1 MLDSRRAN
9 LAIVSYVTVCAKRR
23 SWFTSLTYMPVGNA
37 EDGQK
42 DKSVAHVIKC
52 TFLNLIAIQK
62 TMTLLTVGINY
73 NTAPVSIRER
83 LAFPAEILDSSLK
96 ELWRLK
102 DISEAAILSTCNRT
116 EFYCEANTENQ
127 QILIDWVADHR
138 KIKPTDFTPYL
149 YSHIDS
155 ELIRHMF
162 RVACGLDSMILGEPQ
177 ILGQMK
183 GAYQAAYDAG
193 TLGKHLGRLFQHTFA
208 AAKKVRTDTAI
219 GSSPVSVAFAAV
231 QLAQQ
236 IFDKLGEQTAIL
248 IGAGET
254 IELTARHLVQQGI
267 GRIIIANRTYD
278 KAHAL
283 AMRFNGYAIALAE
296 LPLHLAEAD
305 IVVSSTASQLPILG
319 KGRVESAIK
328 KRKHKP
334 MFMVDLAVPRD
345 IEAEVEQLDDV
356 YLYTVDDLQNT
367 IDQNMDNRRR
377 AAEQAEE
384 IIDTQVENFL
394 AWLRAQGA
402 QTTIK
407 DFRLQAELTRDETLT
422 KTLGL
427 LNSGMAPEEALK
439 RLAHTLTNKLIHT
452 PSAQIREAGANER
465 HDLIAAA
472 REIFK
477 LNTTQ

>member
-1 MLDSRRAN
+1 
-9 LAIVSYVTVCAKRR
+9 
-23 SWFTSLTYMPVGNA
+23 
-37 EDGQK
+37 
-42 DKSVAHVIKC
+42 
-52 TFLNLIAIQK
+52 
-62 TMTLLTVGINY
+62 MTLLAVGINY

-83 LAFPAEILDSSLK
+83 LSFPAEILESSLQ
-96 ELWRLK
+96 ELWSIK
-102 DISEAAILSTCNRT
+102 EINEAAILSTCNRT
-116 EFYCEANTENQ
+116 EFYCTATTANKQ
-127 QILIDWVADHR
+127 VLINWVAQS
-138 KIKPTDFTPYL
+138 KQISAADFTPYL
-149 YSHIDS
+149 YCHTDS
-155 ELIRHMF
+155 DLIRHMF

-183 GAYQAAYDAG
+183 TAYQAACEAG
-193 TLGKHLGRLFQHTFA
+193 TLGKRLGKLFQHTFT

-236 IFDKLGEQTAIL
+236 IFDKLSEQTALL

-254 IELTARHLVQQGI
+254 IELNARHLSQQGI

-283 AMRFNGYAIALAE
+283 AMQFNGYAITLSE
-296 LPLHLAEAD
+296 LPAHLAEAD
-305 IVVSSTASQLPILG
+305 IVISSTASQLPILG
-319 KGRVESAIK
+319 KGRVESALK

-345 IEAEVEQLDDV
+345 IEAEVEQLRDV
-356 YLYTVDDLQNT
+356 YLYTIDDLQNT
-367 IDQNMDNRRR
+367 IDHNMNSRRL

-384 IIDTQVENFL
+384 IIDTQVDYFL

-402 QTTIK
+402 QSTIL
-407 DFRLQAELTRDETLT
+407 DYRHQAEQARDEALQ
-422 KTLGL
+422 KALAL
-427 LNSGMAPEEALK
+427 LNSGVPAELALN
-439 RLAHTLTNKLIHT
+439 RLAHSLTNKLIHT
-452 PSAQIREAGANER
+452 PSAQIRAAAENER

-477 LNTTQ
+477 LTDSQ

>member
-1 MLDSRRAN
+1 
-9 LAIVSYVTVCAKRR
+9 
-23 SWFTSLTYMPVGNA
+23 
-37 EDGQK
+37 
-42 DKSVAHVIKC
+42 
-52 TFLNLIAIQK
+52 
-62 TMTLLTVGINY
+62 MTLLALGINY
-73 NTAPVSIRER
+73 NTAPVAIRER
-83 LAFPAEILDSSLK
+83 LAFPADILDNTLK
-96 ELWRLK
+96 NLRNVR

-116 EFYCEANTENQ
+116 ELYCHTKSEDQAPLIKWIAETKTIAANE
-127 QILIDWVADHR
+127 
-138 KIKPTDFTPYL
+138 FTPYL
-149 YSHIDS
+149 YSYKDS
-155 ELIRHMF
+155 QSIRHMF

-183 GAYQAAYDAG
+183 TAYQAANQAG
-193 TLGKHLGRLFQHTFA
+193 TLGKNLSKLFHHTFS

-236 IFDKLGEQTAIL
+236 IFDKLSEQTALL

-254 IELTARHLVQQGI
+254 IELTARHLYQHGI

-283 AMRFNGYAIALAE
+283 AIQFNGYAIALSE
-296 LPLHLAEAD
+296 IPNHLVEAD

-319 KGRVESAIK
+319 KGGVESAIK

-345 IEAEVEQLDDV
+345 IEAEVEQLRDV

-367 IDQNMDNRRR
+367 INENMDSRRR

-384 IIDTQVENFL
+384 IIDTQVEHFL
-394 AWLRAQGA
+394 AWLRSQGA
-402 QTTIK
+402 QETIR
-407 DFRLQAELTRDETLT
+407 DYRQQAELTRDAALR
-422 KTLGL
+422 KAIAQ
-427 LNSGMAPEEALK
+427 LNNGGNAEEVVQ

-452 PSAQIREAGANER
+452 PCAQLREAGATER
-465 HDLIAAA
+465 HDLIAAS

-477 LNTTQ
+477 LP

>member
-1 MLDSRRAN
+1 
-9 LAIVSYVTVCAKRR
+9 
-23 SWFTSLTYMPVGNA
+23 
-37 EDGQK
+37 
-42 DKSVAHVIKC
+42 
-52 TFLNLIAIQK
+52 
-62 TMTLLTVGINY
+62 MTLLAVGINY
-73 NTAPVSIRER
+73 NTAPVAIRER
-83 LAFPAEILDSSLK
+83 LAFPADILENTLK
-96 ELWRLK
+96 NLRNVR

-116 EFYCEANTENQ
+116 EFYCKTEGEDQ
-127 QILIDWVADHR
+127 TPLIDWIADT
-138 KIKPTDFTPYL
+138 KIIKPAEFTPYL
-149 YSHIDS
+149 YSYKDS
-155 ELIRHMF
+155 QSIRHMF

-183 GAYQAAYDAG
+183 TAYHAASQAG
-193 TLGKHLGRLFQHTFA
+193 TLGKNLSKLFQHTFS

-236 IFDKLGEQTAIL
+236 IFDKLSEQTALL

-254 IELTARHLVQQGI
+254 IELTARHLYQHGI

-283 AMRFNGYAIALAE
+283 AMQFNGYAIALSE
-296 LPLHLAEAD
+296 IPDHLSEAD

-345 IEAEVEQLDDV
+345 IEAEVEQLADV

-367 IDQNMDNRRR
+367 VNQNMDSRRR

-384 IIDTQVENFL
+384 IIDTQVEHFL
-394 AWLRAQGA
+394 GWLRSQGA
-402 QTTIK
+402 QETIR
-407 DFRLQAELTRDETLT
+407 DFRTQAEITRDEALQ
-422 KTLGL
+422 KALIQ
-427 LNSGMAPEEALK
+427 LNSGVSAEEVLQ

-452 PSAQIREAGANER
+452 PCAQLRDAGANER
-465 HDLIAAA
+465 HDLIAAS

-477 LNTTQ
+477 LR

>member
-1 MLDSRRAN
+1 
-9 LAIVSYVTVCAKRR
+9 
-23 SWFTSLTYMPVGNA
+23 
-37 EDGQK
+37 
-42 DKSVAHVIKC
+42 
-52 TFLNLIAIQK
+52 
-62 TMTLLTVGINY
+62 MTLLAVGINY
-73 NTAPVSIRER
+73 HTAPVAIRER
-83 LAFPAEILDSSLK
+83 LAFPADILDNTLK
-96 ELWRLK
+96 NLYK
-102 DISEAAILSTCNRT
+102 FQGINEAAILSTCNRT
-116 EFYCEANTENQ
+116 EFYYQ
-127 QILIDWVADHR
+127 ADHTAPDTLVEWIAET
-138 KIKPTDFTPYL
+138 KQIAPAEFKPYL
-149 YSHIDS
+149 YTHIDS
-155 ELIRHMF
+155 QSIRHMF

-183 GAYQAAYDAG
+183 TAYQAAYQAG
-193 TLGKHLGRLFQHTFA
+193 TLGKTLSKLFHHTFS

-236 IFDKLGEQTAIL
+236 IFDKLSDQTALL

-254 IELTARHLVQQGI
+254 IELTARHLHHYGV

-283 AMRFNGYAIALAE
+283 ASQFNGYAIALSE
-296 LPLHLAEAD
+296 LPDHLAEAD

-345 IEAEVEQLDDV
+345 IEPEVEQLRDV

-367 IDQNMDNRRR
+367 IDQNMDSRRR

-384 IIDTQVENFL
+384 IIDSKVEHFL
-394 AWLRAQGA
+394 AWLRSQGA
-402 QTTIK
+402 QETIR
-407 DFRLQAELTRDETLT
+407 DYRLQAELTRDEVLQ
-422 KTLGL
+422 KALQQLSSGA
-427 LNSGMAPEEALK
+427 NSEEVIQK
-439 RLAHTLTNKLIHT
+439 LAYTLTNKLIHT
-452 PSAQIREAGANER
+452 PCAQLREAGANER
-465 HDLIAAA
+465 HDLIAAS

-477 LNTTQ
+477 LR

>member
-1 MLDSRRAN
+1 
-9 LAIVSYVTVCAKRR
+9 
-23 SWFTSLTYMPVGNA
+23 
-37 EDGQK
+37 
-42 DKSVAHVIKC
+42 
-52 TFLNLIAIQK
+52 
-62 TMTLLTVGINY
+62 MTLLAVGINY

-83 LAFPAEILDSSLK
+83 LSFPAEILESSLK
-96 ELWRLK
+96 ELWRIK
-102 DISEAAILSTCNRT
+102 EINEAAILSTCNRT
-116 EFYCEANTENQ
+116 EFYCTSTTANK
-127 QILIDWVADHR
+127 QILIDWVAQS
-138 KIKPTDFTPYL
+138 KQISAADFTPYL
-149 YSHIDS
+149 YCHTDS
-155 ELIRHMF
+155 DLIRHMF

-183 GAYQAAYDAG
+183 TAYQAAYEAG
-193 TLGKHLGRLFQHTFA
+193 TLGKRLGKLFQHTFT

-236 IFDKLGEQTAIL
+236 IFDKLSEQTALL

-254 IELTARHLVQQGI
+254 IELAARHLSQQGI

-283 AMRFNGYAIALAE
+283 ASQFNGYAIALSE
-296 LPLHLAEAD
+296 LPSHLTEAD
-305 IVVSSTASQLPILG
+305 IVISSTASQLPILG
-319 KGRVESAIK
+319 KGRVESALK

-345 IEAEVEQLDDV
+345 IEAEVEQLRDV
-356 YLYTVDDLQNT
+356 YLYTIDDLQNT
-367 IDQNMDNRRR
+367 IDQNMNSRRL

-384 IIDTQVENFL
+384 IIDTQVDHFL

-402 QTTIK
+402 QSTIQ
-407 DFRLQAELTRDETLT
+407 DFRQQAEQSRDEALQ
-422 KTLGL
+422 KALGM
-427 LNSGMAPEEALK
+427 LNNGVPAEQVLN
-439 RLAHTLTNKLIHT
+439 RLAHSLTNKLIHT
-452 PSAQIREAGANER
+452 PSTQIRAAAEHER

-477 LNTTQ
+477 LSKSQ

>member
-1 MLDSRRAN
+1 M
-9 LAIVSYVTVCAKRR
+9 
-23 SWFTSLTYMPVGNA
+23 
-37 EDGQK
+37 
-42 DKSVAHVIKC
+42 
-52 TFLNLIAIQK
+52 TFLA
-62 TMTLLTVGINY
+62 VGINY
-73 NTAPVSIRER
+73 NTAPVAVRER
-83 LAFPAEILDSSLK
+83 LSFPTDVLDFTLRNLRSLREIN
-96 ELWRLK
+96 
-102 DISEAAILSTCNRT
+102 EAAILSTCNRT
-116 EFYCEANTENQ
+116 EFYCQTDNDSQAPLIEWIADTK
-127 QILIDWVADHR
+127 QIRPAE
-138 KIKPTDFTPYL
+138 FTPYL
-149 YSHIDS
+149 YSYKDS
-155 ELIRHMF
+155 ETIRHMF

-183 GAYQAAYDAG
+183 TAYHAAYQAG
-193 TLGKHLGRLFQHTFA
+193 TLGRNLSKLFHHTFS

-236 IFDKLGEQTAIL
+236 IFDKLSEQTALL

-254 IELTARHLVQQGI
+254 IELTARHLYQHGI

-283 AMRFNGYAIALAE
+283 AMQFNGYAIALSE
-296 LPLHLAEAD
+296 LPDHLAEAD

-345 IEAEVEQLDDV
+345 IEAEVSQLRDV

-367 IDQNMDNRRR
+367 VNQNMDSRRR

-384 IIDTQVENFL
+384 IIDTQVEHFL
-394 AWLRAQGA
+394 AWLRSQGA
-402 QTTIK
+402 QETIR
-407 DFRLQAELTRDETLT
+407 DYRRQAELARDEALQ
-422 KTLGL
+422 KAIQQLG
-427 LNSGMAPEEALK
+427 NGASAEEVLQ

-452 PSAQIREAGANER
+452 PCAQLREAGANER
-465 HDLIAAA
+465 HDLIAAS

-477 LNTTQ
+477 LR